1 MLIYLQLYF
10 VFFEIGLFAFGGG
23 YAALPLIQE
32 YIVNKHGWINAK
44 TMLDIVSISQMTPG
58 PIAINSAT
66 FVGLT
71 IGKLPGAIIATLGVV
86 TPQIIIL
93 TIFLKVIGTDNKYVK
108 FMLKGISITIVALI
122 AVTSIDLARSAV
134 FENINVITIL
144 VFVLGL
150 ILYYKGV
157 NLIKLIVF
165 SGIIGFL
172 GVLIHA

>member
-1 MLIYLQLYF
+1 
-10 VFFEIGLFAFGGG
+10 
-23 YAALPLIQE
+23 
-32 YIVNKHGWINAK
+32 
-44 TMLDIVSISQMTPG
+44 
-58 PIAINSAT
+58 
-66 FVGLT
+66 
-71 IGKLPGAIIATLGVV
+71 
-86 TPQIIIL
+86 
-93 TIFLKVIGTDNKYVK
+93 
-108 FMLKGISITIVALI
+108 MLKGISITIVALI

>member
-32 YIVNKHGWINAK
+32 FIVDKYAWINAK

-71 IGKLPGAIIATLGVV
+71 IAKLPGAIIATLGVV

-93 TIFLKVIGTDNKYVK
+93 TIFLKLIGTDNKYIK
-108 FMLKGISITIVALI
+108 YMLNGISITIVALI
-122 AVTSIDLARSAV
+122 AVTSIDLVKSVVMANVNYISIGV
-134 FENINVITIL
+134 FT
-144 VFVLGL
+144 LGL

-157 NLIKLIVF
+157 DLIKLIIV

>member
-32 YIVNKHGWINAK
+32 FIVDKHAWINAK

-71 IGKLPGAIIATLGVV
+71 IAKLPGAIIATLGVV

-93 TIFLKVIGTDNKYVK
+93 TIFLKLIGTDNKYIK
-108 FMLKGISITIVALI
+108 YMLNGISITIVALI
-122 AVTSIDLARSAV
+122 AVTSIDLVKSVVMANVNYISIGV
-134 FENINVITIL
+134 FI
-144 VFVLGL
+144 LGL

-157 NLIKLIVF
+157 DLIKLIIV

>member
-1 MLIYLQLYF
+1 
-10 VFFEIGLFAFGGG
+10 
-23 YAALPLIQE
+23 
-32 YIVNKHGWINAK
+32 
-44 TMLDIVSISQMTPG
+44 MLDIVSISQMTPG

-71 IGKLPGAIIATLGVV
+71 IAKLPGAIIATLGVV

-93 TIFLKVIGTDNKYVK
+93 TIFLKLIGTDNKYIK
-108 FMLKGISITIVALI
+108 YMLNGISITIVALI
-122 AVTSIDLARSAV
+122 AVTSIDLVKSVVMANVNYISIGV
-134 FENINVITIL
+134 FI
-144 VFVLGL
+144 LGL

-157 NLIKLIVF
+157 DLIKLIIV